1 MCAVSLSFPYLGR
14 SQRPAPSR
22 QSGEFYA
29 PLLKP
34 STRRRHRID
43 PLLWFQWDAEPVPIT
58 RWQRRQPSGR
68 LFGPNGANERVEIR
82 LDDKLLERT
91 NADGELLETLIAD
104 VNRSVAHDRRTVTAV
119 ICDGNEMDAVGLSA
133 ALKEPLGN
141 FQRVDL
147 RSQPASTVA
156 AEVLAQAAALFE
168 ETEKDQP
175 TIVELLGEGNTV
187 RGMEL
192 LAGSFRL
199 WQQAHE
205 AVIHAVRLSGV
216 NLDEVRIADTPAIE
230 VIDGL
235 RDKLAQIKEALEAR
249 DYVMLADILQYELSE
264 TIQNWKSLIAR
275 LRGMATGL

>member
-1 MCAVSLSFPYLGR
+1 M
-14 SQRPAPSR
+14 
-22 QSGEFYA
+22 
-29 PLLKP
+29 
-34 STRRRHRID
+34 
-43 PLLWFQWDAEPVPIT
+43 
-58 RWQRRQPSGR
+58 
-68 LFGPNGANERVEIR
+68 EIR

-91 NADGELLETLIAD
+91 IADGDLLETLIAD
-104 VNRSVAHDRRTVTAV
+104 VNRSVAQDRRTVTAV
-119 ICDGNEMDAVGLSA
+119 ICDGNEMDAEALSA

-175 TIVELLGEGNTV
+175 AIVQLLGEGNTV

-205 AVIHAVRLSGV
+205 AVIHAIRLSGV
-216 NLDEVRIADTPAIE
+216 NLDEVRIAETPALE

-249 DYVMLADILQYELSE
+249 DYVMLADILQYELSD

-275 LRGMATGL
+275 LRGIATGQ